1 MMMQRQRGKTPQLA
15 RNSGQLI
22 MSPAGVGLIIQRQ
35 LQHPPLFAAL
45 SSLQGKNLARV
56 RMVVVREFDIRT
68 MTLQASM
75 DNRSAKAA
83 QLQAHP
89 KSDLCL
95 WLPELATQLR
105 LLTRWRVI
113 TREAA
118 EQSKRD
124 FIIRHK
130 LWRGHSLESRNL
142 FTGPQP
148 GRPVAMRRH
157 EPPNAA
163 AAGNTDTDEPSANFA
178 VLMGR
183 IESID
188 ALYLDQN
195 GHQRYRHRRIADRW
209 ETLKINA

>member
-1 MMMQRQRGKTPQLA
+1 
-15 RNSGQLI
+15 

-45 SSLQGKNLARV
+45 SSLQGRNIARV

-68 MTLQASM
+68 MTLQSSM

-83 QLQAHP
+83 QLQAHR
-89 KSDLCL
+89 KSELCL
-95 WLPELATQLR
+95 WLPALATQLR
-105 LLTRWRVI
+105 LLVRWRVI
-113 TREAA
+113 TQDGVEH
-118 EQSKRD
+118 SKRD
-124 FIIRHK
+124 FMIWQK
-130 LWRGHSLESRNL
+130 LWQGYSAKSRNL

-157 EPPNAA
+157 GPASVGAA
-163 AAGNTDTDEPSANFA
+163 ENTDDADPPANFA
-178 VLMGR
+178 VLIGR

-188 ALYLDQN
+188 ALYLN
-195 GHQRYRHRRIADRW
+195 PEGHQRYRHRRITDRW